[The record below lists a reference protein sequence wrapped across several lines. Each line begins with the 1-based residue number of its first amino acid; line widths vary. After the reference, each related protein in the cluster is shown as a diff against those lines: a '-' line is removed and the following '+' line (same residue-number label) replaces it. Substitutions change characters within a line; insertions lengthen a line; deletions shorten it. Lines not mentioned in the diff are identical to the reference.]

1 MQLDWPL
8 TLGTVFALLAVGAL
22 LGDLWARLRAQRG
35 VDVRSGERPHYLLGL
50 NYLVSNQPAAAIREL
65 GKAVRQET
73 DAVEAYLA
81 LGNLLRE
88 NGQTERAIDVHK
100 SLLHRSDLSDW
111 QRTQVLLSLGMD
123 FKKAGLIDRAERTF
137 AEVAE
142 RDPENVACLA
152 ALQRI
157 NEETG
162 RWEEAIAVQAG
173 IQRITQGKEEDLLPA
188 LQGEWARA
196 VAAADPATA
205 ERRFR
210 ATLER
215 KPDYAAAHIG
225 LGNILLRLGRPAEAL
240 EHLEQA
246 VAAGTPWAGAAL
258 DPMARACSEIGDSE
272 RLARACRFILERDP
286 RSWRA
291 HLAWAR
297 LRMEAGDLDG
307 AQAGLERA
315 LEGRPGSLAVQRELW
330 ELLRRRGQ
338 GIEQFIAMLDAA
350 LEDARLVDPFVCLRC
365 RFKSA
370 ELYARCPHC
379 HEWNTMTEEW
389 QD

>member
-1 MQLDWPL
+1 MNSVELPL
-8 TLGTVFALLAVGAL
+8 TLGTAFALLAIGAL
-22 LGDLWARLRAQRG
+22 LGDLWARLRSSRG
-35 VDVRSGERPHYLLGL
+35 ESRAGERPHYLLGL
-50 NYLVSNQPAAAIREL
+50 NYLVSNQPTAAIREL

-100 SLLHRSDLSDW
+100 SLLHRADLSDW

-162 RWEEAIAVQAG
+162 RWEEAVAVQG
-173 IQRITQGKEEDLLPA
+173 DIQRITQGSEDDLLPS
-188 LQGEWARA
+188 LQSEWGRA
-196 VAAADPATA
+196 VAGVDPATGEKRLREA
-205 ERRFR
+205 LERR
-210 ATLER
+210 
-215 KPDYAAAHIG
+215 PDYAAAHMG
-225 LGNILLRLGRPAEAL
+225 LGMIMLQTGRLREAL
-240 EHLEQA
+240 EQLEQV

-258 DPMARACSEIGDSE
+258 DPMARACERLGDFQP
-272 RLARACRFILERDP
+272 LARACRQTLERDP

-297 LRMEAGDLDG
+297 LRMREGDLSEAAAALG
-307 AQAGLERA
+307 RA
-315 LEGRPGSLAVQRELW
+315 LKERPGSLAVQRELW
-330 ELLRRRGQ
+330 ELLKLRGQ
-338 GIEQFIAMLDAA
+338 GIDEFIGMLDTA

-370 ELYARCPHC
+370 ELMARCPHC
-379 HEWNTMTEEW
+379 HEWNSMNEER